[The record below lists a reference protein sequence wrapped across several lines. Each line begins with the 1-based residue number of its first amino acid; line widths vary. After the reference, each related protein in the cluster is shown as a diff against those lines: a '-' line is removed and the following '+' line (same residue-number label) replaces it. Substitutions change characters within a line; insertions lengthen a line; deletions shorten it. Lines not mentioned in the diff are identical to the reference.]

1 MNILV
6 LGNGAREHALCYAIT
21 KSQKLTKLF
30 CAPGNYGISNV
41 AEVHNFDINNFD
53 MLYDFCTEKAID
65 LVVVG
70 PEVPLVNGVVDFLEA
85 KDIKAFGPKKVPAKL
100 EGSKIFMKDICAQ
113 YNIPTAKYKNF
124 IEKTAA
130 EAYLHK
136 QPLPVVIKASG
147 LAAGKGVTIATTLDE
162 GLNAIN
168 DIFNDKFGSGCEL
181 VIEEFMD
188 GEEASY
194 FVFTDGKN
202 YIPLS
207 SAQDHKRIGDGD
219 TGPNTG
225 GMGAY
230 SPAPVFT
237 QAIQDQVNKEMIE
250 PTLKAMRDL
259 GTPYQ
264 GILYAGVMIKNNYA
278 KLVEY
283 NVRFG
288 DPECQVLMLRLRS
301 DIVELIL
308 GTIEGNIHKI
318 HTDWNNNHVA
328 TVVMAS
334 NGYPGE
340 YKKGTIIR
348 CLDTAE
354 DHENI
359 EIFHAGTEFKN
370 NEVLAVGGRVLSV
383 TSSDRDLKS
392 ALKNIY
398 SAIKTID
405 WTESTYRKDIGW
417 RAIENG

>member
-53 MLYDFCTEKAID
+53 MLYDFCNEKVID

-124 IEKTAA
+124 IEKTSA
-130 EAYLHK
+130 EAYLRK
-136 QPLPVVIKASG
+136 QPLPVVVKASG

-348 CLDTAE
+348 SLDATENLA
-354 DHENI
+354 NI
-359 EIFHAGTEFKN
+359 EVFHAGTEFKN

-392 ALKNIY
+392 ALENIY
-398 SAIKTID
+398 SAIDTID

>member
-6 LGNGAREHALCYAIT
+6 LGNGAREHALCYAIA
-21 KSQKLTKLF
+21 KSQKLSKLF

-41 AEVHNFDINNFD
+41 AEVYNFDINNFD
-53 MLYDFCTEKAID
+53 MLYDFCTEKSID

-70 PEVPLVNGVVDFLEA
+70 PEVPLVNGVVDFLET
-85 KDIKAFGPKKVPAKL
+85 KDIKAFGPKKVPAML

-113 YNIPTAKYKNF
+113 YNIPTARYQNF
-124 IEKTAA
+124 IEKTSA
-130 EAYLHK
+130 EAYLRK
-136 QPLPVVIKASG
+136 QPLPVVVKASG

-194 FVFTDGKN
+194 FVFTDGTN

-264 GILYAGVMIKNNYA
+264 GILYAGVMIKDNYA

-288 DPECQVLMLRLRS
+288 DPECQVLVLRLRS

-308 GTIEGNIHKI
+308 ATIDGNIHEI

-334 NGYPGE
+334 KGYPGE

-348 CLDTAE
+348 SLDTAE

-392 ALKNIY
+392 ALENIY
-398 SAIKTID
+398 SAIDTID

>member
-1 MNILV
+1 
-6 LGNGAREHALCYAIT
+6 
-21 KSQKLTKLF
+21 
-30 CAPGNYGISNV
+30 
-41 AEVHNFDINNFD
+41 
-53 MLYDFCTEKAID
+53 
-65 LVVVG
+65 
-70 PEVPLVNGVVDFLEA
+70 
-85 KDIKAFGPKKVPAKL
+85 
-100 EGSKIFMKDICAQ
+100 MKDICAQ

-130 EAYLHK
+130 EAYLNK

-308 GTIEGNIHKI
+308 GTIDGNIHEI

-348 CLDTAE
+348 SLDTTE
-354 DHENI
+354 DLANI
-359 EIFHAGTEFKN
+359 EVFHAGTEFKN

-392 ALKNIY
+392 ALENIY
-398 SAIKTID
+398 SAIDTID

>member
-113 YNIPTAKYKNF
+113 YYIPTAIYKNF

-168 DIFNDKFGSGCEL
+168 DIFN
-181 VIEEFMD
+181 
-188 GEEASY
+188 
-194 FVFTDGKN
+194 
-202 YIPLS
+202 
-207 SAQDHKRIGDGD
+207 
-219 TGPNTG
+219 
-225 GMGAY
+225 
-230 SPAPVFT
+230 
-237 QAIQDQVNKEMIE
+237 
-250 PTLKAMRDL
+250 
-259 GTPYQ
+259 
-264 GILYAGVMIKNNYA
+264 
-278 KLVEY
+278 
-283 NVRFG
+283 
-288 DPECQVLMLRLRS
+288 
-301 DIVELIL
+301 
-308 GTIEGNIHKI
+308 EGF
-318 HTDWNNNHVA
+318 
-328 TVVMAS
+328 S
-334 NGYPGE
+334 
-340 YKKGTIIR
+340 
-348 CLDTAE
+348 
-354 DHENI
+354 
-359 EIFHAGTEFKN
+359 
-370 NEVLAVGGRVLSV
+370 
-383 TSSDRDLKS
+383 
-392 ALKNIY
+392 
-398 SAIKTID
+398 
-405 WTESTYRKDIGW
+405 
-417 RAIENG
+417 

>member
-85 KDIKAFGPKKVPAKL
+85 KDIRAFGPKKVPAKL

-136 QPLPVVIKASG
+136 QRLPVVIKASG

-202 YIPLS
+202 YVPLS

-237 QAIQDQVNKEMIE
+237 PEIQDQVNKEMIE

-264 GILYAGVMIKNNYA
+264 GILYAGVMIKDNYA

-288 DPECQVLMLRLRS
+288 DPECQVLVLRLRS

-308 GTIEGNIHKI
+308 GTIDGNIHKV
-318 HTDWNNNHVA
+318 HADWNNNHVA

-348 CLDTAE
+348 SLKTTD
-354 DHENI
+354 DLENI
-359 EIFHAGTEFKN
+359 EVFHAGTEFKN
-370 NEVLAVGGRVLSV
+370 NEVLAVGGRVLSI

-392 ALKNIY
+392 ALENIY
-398 SAIKTID
+398 SAINTID
-405 WTESTYRKDIGW
+405 WSESTYRKDIGW
-417 RAIENG
+417 RAIRNG

>member
-6 LGNGAREHALCYAIT
+6 LGNGAREHALCYAIA

-30 CAPGNYGISNV
+30 CAPGNYGISNI

-53 MLYDFCTEKAID
+53 VLYDFCIKKAID

-70 PEVPLVNGVVDFLEA
+70 PEVPLVNGVVDFLET
-85 KDIKAFGPKKVPAKL
+85 KDIRAFGPKKVPAKL

-113 YNIPTAKYKNF
+113 YNIPTAKYQNF
-124 IEKTAA
+124 LEKTAA

-136 QPLPVVIKASG
+136 QRLPVVVKASG

-194 FVFTDGKN
+194 FVFTDGTN

-264 GILYAGVMIKNNYA
+264 GILYAGVMIKDNYA

-288 DPECQVLMLRLRS
+288 DPECQVLVLRLRS

-308 GTIEGNIHKI
+308 GTIDGNIHKV

-348 CLDTAE
+348 SLEMTE
-354 DHENI
+354 DLENI
-359 EIFHAGTEFKN
+359 EVFHAGTEFKN
-370 NEVLAVGGRVLSV
+370 NQVLAVGGRVLSV
-383 TSSDRDLKS
+383 TSSDHDLKS
-392 ALKNIY
+392 ALENIY
-398 SAIKTID
+398 SAINTID

-417 RAIENG
+417 RAIRNG

>member
-6 LGNGAREHALCYAIT
+6 LGNGAREHALCYSIA
-21 KSQKLTKLF
+21 KSPRLTKLF
-30 CAPGNYGISNV
+30 CAPGNYGIRKV

-53 MLYDFCTEKAID
+53 ILYDFCSEKEID

-70 PEVPLVNGVVDFLEA
+70 PEVPLVNGVVDFLES
-85 KDIKAFGPKKVPAKL
+85 KNVKAFGPKKVPANL
-100 EGSKIFMKDICAQ
+100 EGSKIFMKDICSQ
-113 YNIPTAKYKNF
+113 YSIPTAAYNKF
-124 IEKTAA
+124 TEKKSA
-130 EAYLHK
+130 ETYLLN
-136 QPLPVVIKASG
+136 QSLPVVIKASG
-147 LAAGKGVTIATTLDE
+147 LAAGKGVTIVTTMDE
-162 GLNAIN
+162 GLHAIN
-168 DIFNDKFGSGCEL
+168 DIFNNKFGSGCEL

-194 FVFTDGKN
+194 FVFTDGTN

-237 QAIQDQVNKEMIE
+237 QEIQDQVNKEMIE

-288 DPECQVLMLRLRS
+288 DPECQVLVLRLQS
-301 DIVELIL
+301 DIVELLL
-308 GTIEGNIHKI
+308 GTIEGNINDI
-318 HTDWNNNHVA
+318 NTSWANNHAA

-340 YKKGTIIR
+340 YKKGTIINN
-348 CLDTAE
+348 LDTIQL
-354 DHENI
+354 HENI
-359 EIFHAGTEFKN
+359 KIFHAGTEFKDDN
-370 NEVLAVGGRVLSV
+370 VLAVGGRVLSV
-383 TSSDRDLKS
+383 SGSGNDLKS
-392 ALKNIY
+392 ALENIY
-398 SAIKTID
+398 NTINEID
-405 WTESTYRKDIGW
+405 WAESTFRKDIGW
-417 RAIENG
+417 RAVDNG

>member
-6 LGNGAREHALCYAIT
+6 LGNGAREHALCYSIA
-21 KSQKLTKLF
+21 KSQKLTNLF
-30 CAPGNYGISNV
+30 CAPGNYGISKI

-53 MLYDFCTEKAID
+53 MLYDFCTEKSID

-70 PEVPLVNGVVDFLEA
+70 PEVPLVNGVIDFLET
-85 KDIKAFGPKKVPAKL
+85 KGIKAFGPKKVPAKL
-100 EGSKIFMKDICAQ
+100 EGSKIFMKDVCAQ
-113 YNIPTAKYKNF
+113 YNIPTAKYQNF
-124 IEKTAA
+124 EEKAAA
-130 EAYLHK
+130 EDYLHK

-237 QAIQDQVNKEMIE
+237 QLIQDQVNKEMIE

-308 GTIEGNIHKI
+308 GTIDGNIHKI
-318 HTDWNNNHVA
+318 HTDWNNNHAA

-334 NGYPGE
+334 IGYPEE

-348 CLDTAE
+348 SLDATE
-354 DHENI
+354 DLANI
-359 EIFHAGTEFKN
+359 EVFHAGTEFKN

-392 ALKNIY
+392 ALENIY
-398 SAIKTID
+398 SAIDTID

>member
-1 MNILV
+1 
-6 LGNGAREHALCYAIT
+6 
-21 KSQKLTKLF
+21 
-30 CAPGNYGISNV
+30 
-41 AEVHNFDINNFD
+41 
-53 MLYDFCTEKAID
+53 
-65 LVVVG
+65 
-70 PEVPLVNGVVDFLEA
+70 
-85 KDIKAFGPKKVPAKL
+85 
-100 EGSKIFMKDICAQ
+100 
-113 YNIPTAKYKNF
+113 
-124 IEKTAA
+124 
-130 EAYLHK
+130 
-136 QPLPVVIKASG
+136 
-147 LAAGKGVTIATTLDE
+147 LDE

-308 GTIEGNIHKI
+308 GTIDGNIHKI

-348 CLDTAE
+348 SLDATE
-354 DHENI
+354 DLANI
-359 EIFHAGTEFKN
+359 EVFHAGTEFKN

-392 ALKNIY
+392 ALENIY
-398 SAIKTID
+398 SAIDTID

>member
-6 LGNGAREHALCYAIT
+6 LGNGAREHALCYAIA

-30 CAPGNYGISNV
+30 CAPGNYGISNI

-53 MLYDFCTEKAID
+53 MLYDFCNEKSID

-70 PEVPLVNGVVDFLEA
+70 PEVPLVNGVVDFLET
-85 KDIKAFGPKKVPAKL
+85 KDIRAFGPKKVPAKL
-100 EGSKIFMKDICAQ
+100 EGSKIFMKDICAR
-113 YNIPTAKYKNF
+113 YSIPTAKYQNF

-136 QPLPVVIKASG
+136 QRLPVVIKASG

-168 DIFNDKFGSGCEL
+168 DIFNDKFGSGCKL

-194 FVFTDGKN
+194 FVFTDGTN

-264 GILYAGVMIKNNYA
+264 GILYAGVMIKDNYA

-288 DPECQVLMLRLRS
+288 DPECQVLVLRLRS

-308 GTIEGNIHKI
+308 GTIDGNIHEI

-348 CLDTAE
+348 SLDTTE
-354 DHENI
+354 DLENI
-359 EIFHAGTEFKN
+359 EVFHAGTEFKDN
-370 NEVLAVGGRVLSV
+370 KVLAVGGRVLSV

-398 SAIKTID
+398 SAINTID

-417 RAIENG
+417 RAIDNG